1 MSNWPNDNDRF
12 GVSSTNGRMS
22 KAFPAIERLAEPR
35 DNAVLWGRY
44 FDGIDG
50 AADITKHK
58 AGAARRE
65 LEDARELLAGLEKMA
80 ERWQK
85 ERAHTYASENADHY
99 RGFDDG
105 RLRSAQELEAAI
117 RACQRDGQ

>member
-12 GVSSTNGRMS
+12 GISSTNGRMS
-22 KAFPAIERLAEPR
+22 KAFPAIETCITLLRYA
-35 DNAVLWGRY
+35 DNGLVR
-44 FDGIDG
+44 
-50 AADITKHK
+50 
-58 AGAARRE
+58 AARRE

-85 ERAHTYASENADHY
+85 ERAYTYASENADHY

-117 RACQRDGQ
+117 RACRKEGA